1 MTVAVMTV
9 TVLMMVMMNMMM
21 MTMLVVVMMTATW
34 VTPWQNK
41 TKASISCLQTFREDT
56 EVENKNFSHLIVL
69 RSQLSFLPG
78 VWNWSGPVRCRGS
91 TFMPAPG
98 LGQCSLCSL
107 CATSKPWFAWQ
118 RNSGHKSWAPELSEF
133 SLHQGHWDETRQV
146 QCCTHLTL
154 YHTNQPKLYERG
166 PIKEMFN

>member
-21 MTMLVVVMMTATW
+21 MTMLVVMMMTATW
-34 VTPWQNK
+34 ATPWQNK
-41 TKASISCLQTFREDT
+41 TKASISCLQTFREDN

-98 LGQCSLCSL
+98 VGQCSLCSVCNL
-107 CATSKPWFAWQ
+107 QALICLAAELRTQELGTWVIWVLSSPRTLRGDKTSPVLHPF
-118 RNSGHKSWAPELSEF
+118 NPIPHKS
-133 SLHQGHWDETRQV
+133 TK
-146 QCCTHLTL
+146 TL
-154 YHTNQPKLYERG
+154 WKRAN
-166 PIKEMFN
+166 

>member
-1 MTVAVMTV
+1 MTGNLGMTMMVAVMTV

-21 MTMLVVVMMTATW
+21 MTMLVVMMMTATW

-78 VWNWSGPVRCRGS
+78 VWN
-91 TFMPAPG
+91 
-98 LGQCSLCSL
+98 
-107 CATSKPWFAWQ
+107 
-118 RNSGHKSWAPELSEF
+118 
-133 SLHQGHWDETRQV
+133 
-146 QCCTHLTL
+146 
-154 YHTNQPKLYERG
+154 
-166 PIKEMFN
+166 